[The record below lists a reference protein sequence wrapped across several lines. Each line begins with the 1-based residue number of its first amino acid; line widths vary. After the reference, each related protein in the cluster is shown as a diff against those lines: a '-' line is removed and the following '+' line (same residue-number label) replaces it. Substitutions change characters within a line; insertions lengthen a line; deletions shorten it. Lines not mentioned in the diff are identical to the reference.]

1 MPPRQESVSRTPPAK
16 MSARLFFTL
25 VTMLISIVP
34 AGMRAAEWQS
44 EWEKTVEAA
53 KKEGAVVFAS
63 AADAELRKQLESSLK
78 RRFGISLE
86 YAPGRAAEQS
96 AKIIQESKAGVR
108 SYDVFAF
115 GGCGGMSLVRQD
127 VLEPLEP
134 MLILPEVK
142 DPKHWWGGII
152 WADNV
157 SSNKYFFSF
166 TANSGS
172 ANRWYNTDLYNG
184 SEFRSYDDLLN
195 PKLKSKIGFLDPQYP
210 GAGQGSW
217 TFLWANKGE
226 DFLRKLAQQDLFV
239 SANARQVAE
248 ALAKGKIA
256 ICIGCSRHNIAPF
269 IKAGLPIKLL
279 PIAKEG
285 DEATGGYAVGI
296 LKNAPHP
303 NAAKVFV
310 NWLLSKEGQEI
321 WGQAMTDGTRR
332 MDVETKWLAKHDVVA
347 AKDDLSVQEY
357 HKFRNHLEDY
367 CVKVRGPATELAK
380 RILAR

>member
-1 MPPRQESVSRTPPAK
+1 MLLLRCLIVF
-16 MSARLFFTL
+16 LFL
-25 VTMLISIVP
+25 VVELTTT
-34 AGMRAAEWQS
+34 GWAAEGPSDWQQ
-44 EWEKTVEAA
+44 TVDAA
-53 KKEGAVVFAS
+53 KKEATVVFAT
-63 AADAELRKQLESSLK
+63 AANVELRRQLEPPFK

-86 YAPGRAAEQS
+86 YVPGRAAEQS
-96 AKIIQESKAGVR
+96 ARIIQEGKAGVR

-115 GGCGGMSLVRQD
+115 GGCGGMSLISQD

-134 MLILPEVK
+134 VLMLPEVK
-142 DPKHWWGGII
+142 DPKNWWGGFI
-152 WADNV
+152 WADNIK
-157 SSNKYFFSF
+157 SNKYFFSF

-172 ANRWYNTDLYNG
+172 ANRWYNSDVYNG
-184 SEFRSYDDLLN
+184 NEFRSYDDLLN
-195 PKLKSKIGFLDPQYP
+195 PKLKGKIGFLDPQYP

-217 TFLWANKGE
+217 TFLWASKGE
-226 DFLRKLAQQDLFV
+226 EFLKKLVQQELFV
-239 SANARQVAE
+239 TANARQMAE

-256 ICIGCSRHNIAPF
+256 ICIGCSRHNVTPF
-269 IKAGLPIKLL
+269 IKAGLPVKLL

-310 NWLLSKEGQEI
+310 NWLLSKEGQEV
-321 WGQAMTDGTRR
+321 WGQAMNDGTRR
-332 MDVETKWLAKHDVVA
+332 VDVDTKWLAQHDVVA
-347 AKDDLSVQEY
+347 AKDDLTVQEY

-380 RILAR
+380 KMLAR

>member
-1 MPPRQESVSRTPPAK
+1 MAIG
-16 MSARLFFTL
+16 RLFIIAVVL
-25 VTMLISIVP
+25 ALIYRPSLP
-34 AGMRAAEWQS
+34 AAEWQS
-44 EWEKTVEAA
+44 EWERTVEAA
-53 KKEGAVVFAS
+53 KKEGTVVFAT
-63 AADAELRKQLESSLK
+63 AADAELRRQLEPALK
-78 RRFGISLE
+78 RRFGIALE

-96 AKIIQESKAGVR
+96 AKIIQESKVGIR

-115 GGCGGMSLVRQD
+115 GGCGGMSLIQQN

-142 DPKHWWGGII
+142 DPKHWWGGSI
-152 WADNV
+152 WADNMNG
-157 SSNKYFFSF
+157 NKYFFSF

-172 ANRWYNTDLYNG
+172 ANRWYNADLYNA

-195 PKLKSKIGFLDPQYP
+195 PKLKGKIGFLDPQYP

-217 TFLWANKGE
+217 TFLWSTKGE
-226 DFLRKLAQQDLFV
+226 EFLLKLAKQDPV
-239 SANARQVAE
+239 VMANARQLAE
-248 ALAKGKIA
+248 ALAKGKIVL
-256 ICIGCSRHNIAPF
+256 CIGCSRHNVTPF
-269 IKAGLPIKLL
+269 IKAGLPVKLL

-285 DEATGGYAVGI
+285 DEATGGYAVGV

-310 NWLLSKEGQEI
+310 NWILSKEGQEL
-321 WGQAMTDGTRR
+321 WGQAMVDGTRR
-332 MDVETKWLAKHDVVA
+332 LDVDTKWLAKHDVVA
-347 AKDDLSVQEY
+347 AKDDMTVAEY

-380 RILAR
+380 KILAR

>member
-1 MPPRQESVSRTPPAK
+1 MLMSRFLIVAILFAFISPA
-16 MSARLFFTL
+16 SL
-25 VTMLISIVP
+25 
-34 AGMRAAEWQS
+34 RAAEWQT
-44 EWEKTVEAA
+44 EWERTVAVA
-53 KKEGAVVFAS
+53 KKEGTVVFAT
-63 AADAELRKQLESSLK
+63 AADAELRRQLEPALK
-78 RRFGISLE
+78 RRFGLALE

-115 GGCGGMSLVRQD
+115 GGCGGMSLIQQS

-142 DPKHWWGGII
+142 DAKNWWGGLI

-157 SSNKYFFSF
+157 NGNKYFYSF

-172 ANRWYNTDLYNG
+172 AGRWYNADLYNG
-184 SEFRSYDDLLN
+184 DEFRSYDDLLN
-195 PKLKSKIGFLDPQYP
+195 PKLKGKVGILDPQYP

-217 TFLWANKGE
+217 TFLWQSKGE
-226 DFLRKLAQQDLFV
+226 EFLLKLARHDLFV
-239 SANARQVAE
+239 AANARQLSE

-256 ICIGCSRHNIAPF
+256 VCIGCSRHNVTLF
-269 IKAGLPIKLL
+269 IKAGLPLKLL

-285 DEATGGYAVGI
+285 DEATGGYAVGV

-310 NWLLSKEGQEI
+310 NWLLSKEGQEL
-321 WGQAMTDGTRR
+321 WGQAMIDATRR
-332 MDVETKWLAKHDVVA
+332 MDVDTKWLAKHDVVA
-347 AKDDLSVQEY
+347 AKDDMTVAEY

-380 RILAR
+380 KILTR

>member
-1 MPPRQESVSRTPPAK
+1 MA
-16 MSARLFFTL
+16 MRLGTMVKTSTIEMQGSGFFAL
-25 VTMLISIVP
+25 VTVVLALLAP
-34 AGMRAAEWQS
+34 AHAAESQS

-53 KKEGAVVFAS
+53 KKEGTVVFAT
-63 AADAELRKQLESSLK
+63 AANAELRKQLEPALK
-78 RRFGISLE
+78 RRFGITLE

-96 AKIIQESKAGVR
+96 AKIIQENKAGVR

-115 GGCGGMSLVRQD
+115 GGCGGMSLIRQD

-134 MLILPEVK
+134 MLMLPEVK
-142 DPKHWWGGII
+142 DPKNWWGGFI
-152 WADNV
+152 WADNLG
-157 SSNKYFFSF
+157 SNKYFFSF

-172 ANRWYNTDLYNG
+172 ANRWYNADLYNG
-184 SEFRSYDDLLN
+184 NDFRSYDDLLN
-195 PKLKSKIGFLDPQYP
+195 PKLKGKIGFLDPQYP

-226 DFLRKLAQQDLFV
+226 EFLKRLTQQDLFV
-239 SANARQVAE
+239 TANARQVAE

-256 ICIGCSRHNIAPF
+256 ICVGCSRHNVAPF

-296 LKNAPHP
+296 LKNALHP

-332 MDVETKWLAKHDVVA
+332 IDVDTRWLAKHDVVA
-347 AKDDLSVQEY
+347 AKDDLTIQEY

-380 RILAR
+380 KILAR

>member
-1 MPPRQESVSRTPPAK
+1 MTIGG
-16 MSARLFFTL
+16 LFIIAVVL
-25 VTMLISIVP
+25 ALSYRP
-34 AGMRAAEWQS
+34 SLPAAEWQS
-44 EWEKTVEAA
+44 EWERTVEAA
-53 KKEGAVVFAS
+53 KKEGTVVFAT
-63 AADAELRKQLESSLK
+63 AADAELRRQLEPALK
-78 RRFGISLE
+78 RRFGIALE

-115 GGCGGMSLVRQD
+115 GGCGGMSLIQQN

-142 DPKHWWGGII
+142 DPKHWWGGSI
-152 WADNV
+152 WADNMNG
-157 SSNKYFFSF
+157 NKYFFSF

-172 ANRWYNTDLYNG
+172 ANRWYNADLYNA

-195 PKLKSKIGFLDPQYP
+195 PKLKGKIGFLDPQYP

-217 TFLWANKGE
+217 SFLWSTKGE
-226 DFLRKLAQQDLFV
+226 EFLLKLAKQDPV
-239 SANARQVAE
+239 VMANARQLAE

-256 ICIGCSRHNIAPF
+256 LCIGCSRHNVTPF
-269 IKAGLPIKLL
+269 IKAGLPVKLL

-285 DEATGGYAVGI
+285 DEATGGYAVGV

-310 NWLLSKEGQEI
+310 NWILSKEGQEL
-321 WGQAMTDGTRR
+321 WGQAMVDGTRR
-332 MDVETKWLAKHDVVA
+332 LDVDTKWLAKHDVVA
-347 AKDDLSVQEY
+347 AKDDMTVAEY

-380 RILAR
+380 KILAR